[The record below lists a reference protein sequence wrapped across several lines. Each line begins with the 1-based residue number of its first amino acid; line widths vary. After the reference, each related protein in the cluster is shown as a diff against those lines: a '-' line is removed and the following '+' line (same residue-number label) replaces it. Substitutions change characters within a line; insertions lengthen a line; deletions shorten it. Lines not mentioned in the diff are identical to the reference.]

1 MQGRGGADLLAVVV
15 IIGAAQV
22 EQGAGGRRRGLLL
35 YAAGRLAQVVRPAV
49 VVIWCRRCRVA
60 ASSGQRVVLVCC
72 CASWSSSRRRRRCR
86 ARRRRGLIW
95 QAAHVERGQGK
106 KKKPRAA
113 AQVVRVS
120 LWACVVGAGLL
131 LIRQGRGG
139 AVLLFA
145 GGVRFSTLPGSALGV
160 GLELSEL

>member
-22 EQGAGGRRRGLLL
+22 VQQAARPAAVCGGADG
-35 YAAGRLAQVVRPAV
+35 AQVVRSAG
-49 VVIWCRRCRVA
+49 VVIWCRWCRAA
-60 ASSGQRVVLVCC
+60 ASSGRRVVLVCC
-72 CASWSSSRRRRRCR
+72 WPSWSSSGRCRWRR
-86 ARRRRGLIW
+86 ARRRCGLIW
-95 QAAHVERGQGK
+95 QAAHVELDQGE

-139 AVLLFA
+139 GILPFA

>member
-1 MQGRGGADLLAVVV
+1 MVQGGGIIGAARGAGLLLAVVV
-15 IIGAAQV
+15 IVGAVQMA
-22 EQGAGGRRRGLLL
+22 QGAQ
-35 YAAGRLAQVVRPAV
+35 AVRPHLA
-49 VVIWCRRCRVA
+49 
-60 ASSGQRVVLVCC
+60 
-72 CASWSSSRRRRRCR
+72 
-86 ARRRRGLIW
+86 
-95 QAAHVERGQGK
+95 AAHVELDQGE

-131 LIRQGRGG
+131 LIRQGCGG
-139 AVLLFA
+139 AVLPFA